1 MGVAETA
8 DETTA
13 APVTILIY
21 GTITMF
27 AIGAIRETPPK
38 YYIVSGVVIIHIIT
52 EKINALA
59 VFEVL
64 PVFFIISNAKTTAVI
79 PKNDN

>member
-38 YYIVSGVVIIHIIT
+38 
-52 EKINALA
+52 
-59 VFEVL
+59 
-64 PVFFIISNAKTTAVI
+64 
-79 PKNDN
+79 